1 MTTYLI
7 LLAIAIAAVIIV
19 SLCIAYVAKRSE
31 PDRYEDGAQSDRDV
45 QHIVD
50 SVRMPLETTNRV
62 RGISS

>member
-19 SLCIAYVAKRSE
+19 SLCIAYISKRSE
-31 PDRYEDGAQSDRDV
+31 PDRYEDGAQSDADV

-50 SVRMPLETTNRV
+50 STRMPLETTRRV
-62 RGISS
+62 RGIS